1 VAIELIPDA
10 DAEAGPALTAA
21 GLAAG
26 TLLYVGADAWLSRNE
41 SRQMRRAMQ
50 AAASGRPMS
59 DAMAAAESASGPDH
73 RRRALARPRVAADD
87 RHRAGS
93 GTCDDAGRHRAGRRV
108 GELVSTAQA
117 IAAGAVLAVVTIAV
131 VPHAFEE
138 VSRLV
143 ATVTV
148 AGFACGYL
156 LS

>member
-1 VAIELIPDA
+1 VVALSLVVGAFAAANLRLSAAITAFGGGLLLAAVAIELVPDA

-73 RRRALARPRVAADD
+73 RRRALARL
-87 RHRAGS
+87 
-93 GTCDDAGRHRAGRRV
+93 RV
-108 GELVSTAQA
+108 G
-117 IAAGAVLAVVTIAV
+117 
-131 VPHAFEE
+131 
-138 VSRLV
+138 
-143 ATVTV
+143 
-148 AGFACGYL
+148 
-156 LS
+156 